1 MRLTIALLATLPV
14 SALAVGMDDDTPPT
28 PTETTEVCEEGL
40 VWDIATE
47 TCLPPEESTNDDSAM
62 MDAVRELAY
71 EGRYADAG
79 AVLDTLDPADPWVMT
94 YRGFIERKTG
104 DWDAALGYYQA
115 ALTADPDLFLARS
128 YMGQGYVAEG
138 QLVLARAELSEIRAR
153 GGRGTWAEVSL
164 RMAIETGVGS
174 GY

>member
-1 MRLTIALLATLPV
+1 MRLTIALLVTLPV
-14 SALAVGMDDDTPPT
+14 AALAVGMDDDTPPT

-47 TCLPPEESTNDDSAM
+47 TCMTPEESTNDDSAM
-62 MDAVRELAY
+62 RGAVRELAY
-71 EGRYADAG
+71 EGRYADAS
-79 AVLDTLDPADPWVMT
+79 AVLDTLEPSDPWVLT
-94 YRGFIERKTG
+94 YRGFIARKTG

-115 ALTADPDLFLARS
+115 ALTADPDLLLARS

-138 QLVLARAELSEIRAR
+138 EFVLARAELSEIRAR

-164 RMAIETGVGS
+164 RMALETGVGS